1 MFFPSLGVNEM
12 GGFIP
17 SVETILDERAT
28 QPMLLVGAVEKR
40 TNMTVLIE
48 STAGVLEGLP
58 LVGLHILTF
67 AQRAAGQI
75 HGRAVSR
82 FTREVRRARASIEG
96 ALSTC
101 TIVISMITLGEYL
114 TAGVR
119 GSQAAPGHDGR
130 WR

>member
-28 QPMLLVGAVEKR
+28 QPMLLVGVVEKR

-58 LVGLHILTF
+58 LVYIF
-67 AQRAAGQI
+67 SP
-75 HGRAVSR
+75 SR
-82 FTREVRRARASIEG
+82 IEPRVK
-96 ALSTC
+96 S
-101 TIVISMITLGEYL
+101 
-114 TAGVR
+114 AGVLCH
-119 GSQAAPGHDGR
+119 G
-130 WR
+130 

>member
-28 QPMLLVGAVEKR
+28 QPMLLVGVVEKR

-58 LVGLHILTF
+58 LVYIF
-67 AQRAAGQI
+67 SP
-75 HGRAVSR
+75 SR
-82 FTREVRRARASIEG
+82 SEPRVKS
-96 ALSTC
+96 
-101 TIVISMITLGEYL
+101 
-114 TAGVR
+114 AGVLCH
-119 GSQAAPGHDGR
+119 G
-130 WR
+130 